1 MALNGIKALKDKID
15 DFKKSYSEFR
25 INLYKEAYP
34 KYNKDPRSVDASLRN
49 ELCYFLKK
57 LNELSY
63 EIDGSK
69 NNSLDTMLE
78 LIMINPILP
87 ALNES
92 MIQNQEKASNM
103 DVNEEVQEVQ
113 ELQFALEM

>member
-1 MALNGIKALKDKID
+1 MALNGIKTLKDKID

-25 INLYKEAYP
+25 IKLYKEAYP
-34 KYNKDPRSVDASLRN
+34 KYSKDPRSIEASLRN

-69 NNSLDTMLE
+69 NNSLETMLE
-78 LIMINPILP
+78 IILVNPILP
-87 ALNES
+87 TFNES
-92 MIQNQEKASNM
+92 MTQNQENASNM
-103 DVNEEVQEVQ
+103 DEDEDQ

>member
-1 MALNGIKALKDKID
+1 MALNGIKTLKDKID
-15 DFKKSYSEFR
+15 DFKNRYSEFR

-34 KYNKDPRSVDASLRN
+34 KYNKDPRSVDASLRS

-63 EIDGSK
+63 EVDGSK
-69 NNSLDTMLE
+69 NNSLETMLE
-78 LIMINPILP
+78 LIMVNPILP

-92 MIQNQEKASNM
+92 KKLNQAIAPHIEE
-103 DVNEEVQEVQ
+103 NEERS
-113 ELQFALEM
+113 ELQFDFEF